1 MLDLY
6 LDNDGKILFNTKITS
21 IISQKNTFQIKF
33 ENIPTQEFDYVISS
47 MPIDNF
53 LHLFKNYTKKIPGLK
68 FRNTILVY
76 SNIKSDNIFED
87 QWLYI
92 QEEKVKAGRITNFN
106 NWVDNIKNNKSG
118 TVLVNEYWANEEDPL
133 WSYSDSELKDI
144 CSNDLIS
151 CGFLNSDSEIIEY
164 KVVRV
169 PKCYPIY
176 VGDYKSELSKIQS
189 FIDGF
194 DNLQL
199 IGRYGSFKY
208 NNQDHSILMGILAA
222 ENITDKANNNIWEI
236 NTDYKYHESS
246 TISETGLTE
255 DKNVD

>member
-1 MLDLY
+1 M
-6 LDNDGKILFNTKITS
+6 
-21 IISQKNTFQIKF
+21 F
-33 ENIPTQEFDYVISS
+33 ENLPTQKFDYLISS
-47 MPIDNF
+47 MPVDSF
-53 LHLFKNYTKKIPGLK
+53 LNLFKNYTKKLPELK

-76 SNIKSDNIFED
+76 SNIKSENVFED

-106 NWVDNIKNNKSG
+106 NWVDNIKNDKTG

-133 WSYSDSELKDI
+133 WSYSDSELHDI
-144 CSNDLIS
+144 CEKDLIS
-151 CGFLNSDSEIIEY
+151 CGFLNSGSDIVEY

-176 VGDYKSELSKIQS
+176 AGDYKIELTKIQS
-189 FIDGF
+189 FIDKF
-194 DNLQL
+194 KKLQL

-222 ENITDKANNNIWEI
+222 ENIIDEAGNNIWEI
-236 NTDYKYHESS
+236 NIGNRY
-246 TISETGLTE
+246 GC
-255 DKNVD
+255 